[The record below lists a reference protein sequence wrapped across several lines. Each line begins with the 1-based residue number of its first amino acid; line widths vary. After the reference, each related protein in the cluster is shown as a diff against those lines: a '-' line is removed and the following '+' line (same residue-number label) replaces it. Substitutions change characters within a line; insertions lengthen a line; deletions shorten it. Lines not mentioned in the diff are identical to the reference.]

1 MTFDNVLD
9 WAIKAKPGQK
19 LIYHKGK
26 QLTNTQKQHDY
37 SDSVWGARYVY
48 NAGLVELVQKREGL
62 LFFYTAIK
70 KSETAPPS
78 PAYSIDGARTDR
90 FAIPPRY
97 FRRGL

>member
-9 WAIKAKPGQK
+9 WAIKAKPGK
-19 LIYHKGK
+19 TLIYHKGK

-37 SDSVWGARYVY
+37 SDSVWGARYAY

-70 KSETAPPS
+70 KADIGPPA
-78 PAYSIDGARTDR
+78 PAYSKDGTRIEL
-90 FAIPPRY
+90 FAIPTRY